1 MVWNLVLYH
10 QCVCIFDIFL
20 MVVFYVASLLRVF
33 ESLLIFIGVA
43 NEVVEAN
50 RQIEIK
56 LLYIQFLFS
65 KVLNC

>member
-1 MVWNLVLYH
+1 M
-10 QCVCIFDIFL
+10 CIFDIFL

-65 KVLNC
+65 KVSNC